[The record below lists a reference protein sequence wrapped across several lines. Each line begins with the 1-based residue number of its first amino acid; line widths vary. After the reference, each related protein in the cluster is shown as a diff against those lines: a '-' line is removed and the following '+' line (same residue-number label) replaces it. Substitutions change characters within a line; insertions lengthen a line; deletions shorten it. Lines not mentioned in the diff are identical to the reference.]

1 MRNSIFFP
9 CLLFIFLYL
18 LIAGCTESQDLITPT
33 HFTRVPAVQNLQ
45 GAIGA
50 TPSGKRQIL
59 VTWTYDTQNS
69 NIRSWDLTRSIDDTA
84 AAAYVPLEIISK
96 PSAGFHLYSD
106 TSAILQND
114 GFIFDSLDVYY
125 RIIPNGNDNFIGK
138 PSDPLHI
145 VVRKQ

>member
-9 CLLFIFLYL
+9 CLPFIFLYL
-18 LIAGCTESQDLITPT
+18 LIAGCTEPQDLITPT

-96 PSAGFHLYSD
+96 PAFGFPSYSD
-106 TSAILQND
+106 TSAIIQND

-125 RIIPNGNDNFIGK
+125 KIIPNGGDNFIGQ
-138 PSDPLHI
+138 PSDPLHV

>member
-9 CLLFIFLYL
+9 CLPFIFLYL

-69 NIRSWDLTRSIDDTA
+69 NIRSWDLARSIDDTA
-84 AAAYVPLEIISK
+84 GAAYVPLEIISK
-96 PSAGFHLYSD
+96 PALGFPSYSD
-106 TSAILQND
+106 TSAIIQND

-125 RIIPNGNDNFIGK
+125 KIIPNGNDNFIGK

-145 VVRKQ
+145 VVRRQ